1 MYTDVIHAEPLE
13 NFCVFVELQDGRKGL
28 FDTKPYLGWNAYR
41 ALRDPVY
48 FRSLR
53 VEHGVLCWPQEEDI
67 APETLED
74 ELQALP

>member
-1 MYTDVIHAEPLE
+1 
-13 NFCVFVELQDGRKGL
+13 
-28 FDTKPYLGWNAYR
+28 
-41 ALRDPVY
+41 VY

-53 VEHGVLCWPQEEDI
+53 VECGVFCWPQEEDI